1 MKRVIEITDGLILG
15 RKQTDIIG
23 PLRNMLLRS
32 SGRRLLALIWIA
44 AGTLALA
51 TAHGQV
57 QVQNGQALDANN
69 QVGSGGSNATIPGYV
84 PFNGNQYMNNVNSTA
99 HTSYQTVPITLP
111 GGGVTY
117 ARIPIVTSAPPSYSS
132 PPGALPIN
140 NYSNVGNV
148 TGSGSRINATING
161 VYSPSSL
168 GMTGQNGLGQ
178 NSAIYNGPVP
188 VGPASPFASI
198 YGNPA
203 SPISPRTIGLAQN
216 GLIAPTGSKVN
227 SLFGLR
233 EIPIQQQAGYARLT
247 GAVNQNPHKG
257 PAMIPGQQSQKEQTH
272 RPNGAA
278 TGTTP
283 LNGVIQATHIGKPLG
298 TKNNAQVN
306 AGGVGDVYQN
316 LLHELQTGE
325 KINIVAPG
333 LPGQPAMT
341 LTNLEP
347 QSAAAQRMVTI
358 DPITG
363 LPIMN
368 PSAHVVAGLA
378 GHHGKGPHGKKS
390 TAVAKLW
397 NRANAVTIP
406 KKLGAELQAGRNLM
420 PLQALAGNMTDKFD
434 RGMAYGQK
442 LIDSGRFMQA
452 VQAFQGALAMRP
464 GNPLAIIGQAHAE
477 IAAGLYGSA
486 AYNLQFVFNSNPAL
500 NAVRLNLKKLIPAA
514 SLRAARRELKTLAK
528 RDNPAAAMLLAY
540 VDYQLGYR
548 RQLRHTLTQWVE
560 FQPRSIWPRILRKA
574 WLEKPVAAP
583 AKVHKP

>member
-1 MKRVIEITDGLILG
+1 MKSIRKLTG
-15 RKQTDIIG
+15 RLNRDAKNADIIG
-23 PLRNMLLRS
+23 RFRKMPLPS
-32 SGRRLLALIWIA
+32 AAKRLSVLIWITA
-44 AGTLALA
+44 ATCALA
-51 TAHGQV
+51 PAHAQV

-84 PFNGNQYMNNVNSTA
+84 PFNGNQYMNNVNPTA

-140 NYSNVGNV
+140 NYANVGNV

-216 GLIAPTGSKVN
+216 GLIAPTGGSVN

-233 EIPIQQQAGYARLT
+233 EIPIQQQKSYARLT
-247 GAVNQNPHKG
+247 GAVNQNTANG
-257 PAMIPGQQSQKEQTH
+257 PAMIPAQQSQIEHTH
-272 RPNGAA
+272 RPSGAA
-278 TGTTP
+278 AGSTP
-283 LNGVIQATHIGKPLG
+283 LSGVIKATQIGKPLG
-298 TKNNAQVN
+298 NRHNGQVN

-341 LTNLEP
+341 LTNLAP
-347 QSAAAQRMVTI
+347 QSTAAQRMVTI

-363 LPIMN
+363 LPIVN
-368 PSAHVVAGLA
+368 PSAHVVAGMA
-378 GHHGKGPHGKKS
+378 AHHGKKS
-390 TAVAKLW
+390 TAANKLW
-397 NRANAVTIP
+397 NRANHVTIP
-406 KKLGAELQAGRNLM
+406 SKLGAELQAGRNLM
-420 PLQALAGNMTDKFD
+420 PLQALAGTMTDKFD
-434 RGMAYGQK
+434 QSMAYGQK
-442 LIDSGRFMQA
+442 LIDTGKFMQA
-452 VQAFQGALAMRP
+452 IQAFQGALAMRP
-464 GNPLAIIGQAHAE
+464 DNPLAIIGQAHAE
-477 IAAGLYGSA
+477 LAAGLYGSA
-486 AYNLQFVFNSNPAL
+486 AYNLQFVFNRNPAL
-500 NAVRLNLKKLIPAA
+500 TAVRYNLKKLLPSD
-514 SLRAARRELKTLAK
+514 SLRAARRELKKLVK
-528 RDNPAAAMLLAY
+528 RDNPSAAMLLAY

-548 RQLRHTLTQWVE
+548 RQLRHTLTQWVD
-560 FQPRSIWPRILRKA
+560 FQPRSVWPRILRKA
-574 WLEKPVAAP
+574 WLEKPVTAP
-583 AKVHKP
+583 TPAHHP

>member
-1 MKRVIEITDGLILG
+1 MKQLSEITDILDKG
-15 RKQTDIIG
+15 WNKIDIIG
-23 PLRNMLLRS
+23 RWRNLTRRG
-32 SGRRLLALIWIA
+32 SGRRLAALIYIA

-51 TAHGQV
+51 AVHGQV

-84 PFNGNQYMNNVNSTA
+84 PFNGNQYMNNINPTA

-132 PPGALPIN
+132 PPGALPMN

-178 NSAIYNGPVP
+178 NSALYNGPVP

-203 SPISPRTIGLAQN
+203 SPMSPRTIGLAQN
-216 GLIAPTGSKVN
+216 GLIAPTGSNVN

-233 EIPIQQQAGYARLT
+233 EIPVQQQAGYARLT
-247 GAVNQNPHKG
+247 GAVNQNPNNG
-257 PAMIPGQQSQKEQTH
+257 PALVPGRESQKEQT
-272 RPNGAA
+272 RRAGGSAV
-278 TGTTP
+278 GTTP
-283 LNGVIQATHIGKPLG
+283 LSGVVKATQIGKPLG
-298 TKNNAQVN
+298 TKENAQVSP
-306 AGGVGDVYQN
+306 GGVGDVYQN
-316 LLHELQTGE
+316 LLQELQTGE

-347 QSAAAQRMVTI
+347 QSATAKRMVTI

-368 PSAHVVAGLA
+368 PSAHVVAGLTRQ
-378 GHHGKGPHGKKS
+378 HGKKAT
-390 TAVAKLW
+390 TAHQLW
-397 NRANAVTIP
+397 NRANAVAIP
-406 KKLGAELQAGRNLM
+406 KKLGTELQAGRKLM
-420 PLQALAGNMTDKFD
+420 PLQALAGNMTDRFD
-434 RGMAYGQK
+434 RSMAYGQK
-442 LIDSGRFMQA
+442 LIDGGKFMQA
-452 VQAFQGALAMRP
+452 IQAFQGALAMRP

-486 AYNLQFVFNSNPAL
+486 AYNLQFVFNRNPAL
-500 NAVRLNLKKLIPAA
+500 TAVRYNLKKLLPAA
-514 SLRAARRELKTLAK
+514 SLRAARRELKTLVK
-528 RDNPAAAMLLAY
+528 RDNPAAAMLLTY

-574 WLEKPVAAP
+574 WLENPVVAP
-583 AKVHKP
+583 AKTPQP

>member
-1 MKRVIEITDGLILG
+1 MKQPSEITDGLNKGWNRIG
-15 RKQTDIIG
+15 IIG
-23 PLRNMLLRS
+23 RWRKLLRWR
-32 SGRRLLALIWIA
+32 SGRRLASLICIA
-44 AGTLALA
+44 AGTLALTA
-51 TAHGQV
+51 AHGQV

-84 PFNGNQYMNNVNSTA
+84 PFNGNQYMNNINPTA
-99 HTSYQTVPITLP
+99 RTSYQTVPITLP
-111 GGGVTY
+111 GGGITY

-140 NYSNVGNV
+140 TYSNVGNG
-148 TGSGSRINATING
+148 TGSGSRINAAING

-216 GLIAPTGSKVN
+216 GLIAPTGSNVN

-247 GAVNQNPHKG
+247 GAVNQNPNNA
-257 PAMIPGQQSQKEQTH
+257 PALIPGQQSQNEQTR
-272 RPNGAA
+272 RPSGSAV
-278 TGTTP
+278 GTTP
-283 LNGVIQATHIGKPLG
+283 LSAVVKATQIGKPLG
-298 TKNNAQVN
+298 SKQNAQVN

-341 LTNLEP
+341 LTNLVP
-347 QSAAAQRMVTI
+347 QSATAERMVTI

-368 PSAHVVAGLA
+368 PAAHVVSSLT
-378 GHHGKGPHGKKS
+378 GPHGKKTTS
-390 TAVAKLW
+390 VRKLW

-406 KKLGAELQAGRNLM
+406 KKLGTELQAGRKLM
-420 PLQALAGNMTDKFD
+420 PLQALARNMTDKYD
-434 RGMAYGQK
+434 RSMAYGQK
-442 LIDSGRFMQA
+442 LIDSGKFMQA
-452 VQAFQGALAMRP
+452 IQAFQGALAMRP

-486 AYNLQFVFNSNPAL
+486 AYNLQFVFNRNPAL
-500 NAVRLNLKKLIPAA
+500 TAVRYNLKKLIPVA
-514 SLRAARRELKTLAK
+514 SLRAATRELKTLVK
-528 RDNPAAAMLLAY
+528 RDNPSAAMLLAY

-560 FQPRSIWPRILRKA
+560 FQPQSIWPRILRKA
-574 WLEKPVAAP
+574 WLEKPVPAP
-583 AKVHKP
+583 AKTQQP